1 MKELK
6 CPNCGNIFSVDE
18 ADYASIV
25 SQVKNAE
32 FHEEVEKRLVEI
44 SAKKDA
50 ENKASLAEAGRSFQ
64 EQIFKKDQTISA
76 KDSEIARL
84 KDKIELFEER
94 KKAEVEAA
102 VSAKN
107 MEIAAMQTTIENG
120 ESAIRI
126 AVLEEQQK
134 SKEALQAKENEIQS
148 LKSQAELEKSQS
160 ALRES
165 SIKEHYETELKMA
178 KEQIEQY
185 KDFKARMSTKMIG
198 ESLEVHCS
206 TEYNTRLRTL
216 LPAAYFEKD
225 NDASCGSKGDFIFRD
240 YADGKEYVSIM
251 FEMKNEMD
259 TTATKQKNEDFLDK
273 LDKDRR
279 TKGCEYAVLVSLLEP
294 ESELYN
300 SGIVDVSYKYEKMYI
315 IRPQFFIPLI
325 TLLVQTSKKSI
336 EIQKQLEV
344 AKSQSIDVTNF
355 EDNLNKFKEGFAYN
369 FNLASKKFKTAV
381 EEIDKSIAMLQKIK
395 DNLLG
400 SENNLRLAN
409 DKADSLTIKK
419 LTRGNPTMKAKFEQ
433 ARDAAAIEDIEIQ

>member
-1 MKELK
+1 
-6 CPNCGNIFSVDE
+6 
-18 ADYASIV
+18 
-25 SQVKNAE
+25 
-32 FHEEVEKRLVEI
+32 
-44 SAKKDA
+44 
-50 ENKASLAEAGRSFQ
+50 
-64 EQIFKKDQTISA
+64 
-76 KDSEIARL
+76 
-84 KDKIELFEER
+84 
-94 KKAEVEAA
+94 
-102 VSAKN
+102 
-107 MEIAAMQTTIENG
+107 
-120 ESAIRI
+120 
-126 AVLEEQQK
+126 
-134 SKEALQAKENEIQS
+134 
-148 LKSQAELEKSQS
+148 
-160 ALRES
+160 
-165 SIKEHYETELKMA
+165 MA

-225 NDASCGSKGDFIFRD
+225 NDASNGSKGDFIFRD
-240 YADGKEYVSIM
+240 YANGKEYVSIM

-259 TTATKQKNEDFLDK
+259 TTTTKHKNEDFLDK

-279 TKGCEYAVLVSLLEP
+279 AKGCEYAVLVSLLEP

-336 EIQKQLEV
+336 EIQTQLEV

-369 FNLASKKFKTAV
+369 FNLASKKFKAAV

-433 ARDAAAIEDIEIQ
+433 AHKAAAIDDVDVQ